1 MSAPKAKTLVA
12 AVGIAAAA
20 GFAQQASALPP
31 EAHNS
36 HPAYNAAAFPGPTLD
51 LWVSGASAQ
60 DVALEKLFSLLC
72 DTGTLD
78 IYHQTDIKTNH
89 RVLFCRLSPTN
100 VPGLSATTKVA
111 LHKTSVGGSGNGVGP
126 VATATPLSFMNLNG
140 INTVGSA
147 PGTNC
152 GTNTSVP
159 ASGAFAAHNVH
170 DNCPTLTQSEAPDAG
185 ISDVEP
191 ALFFLGAGGVSPADQ
206 AKLDVRSQ
214 NAVIF
219 APLAT
224 KGLRDALQGAQFP
237 ASSVCNPGNASYAAN
252 AESEACMPSLTRSQ
266 LAGLYSG
273 NIATWDVIHG
283 LNNPS
288 GNNNVY
294 LARRVNTSGTQAS
307 FNAYFLDFG
316 AATSCGGKTGMPPAN
331 DGGTCGAGTVFEG
344 SGTGNVLACLNT
356 HHGAGRWAIG
366 ISSTESMEKPTDNW
380 RYLKVNGVAPTLLNT
395 QQSKY
400 DFFMEQSIQWRN
412 ASTPN
417 PLTGDKLAVMQK
429 VQTDAGNPT
438 ILADVD
444 STLVHS
450 WGPAGVM
457 ALLTNG
463 FSPTYPLNT
472 ANASANP
479 VLTSTKSASGA
490 PDNCNDPINVLQAP

>member
-1 MSAPKAKTLVA
+1 MSALKVKTLVA

-36 HPAYNAAAFPGPTLD
+36 HPNYDAINFPGSTLD

-78 IYHQTDIKTNH
+78 IYHQTDAKTNQ
-89 RVLFCRLSPTN
+89 RVLFCRLSPAS
-100 VPGLSATTKVA
+100 VPGLSAATKVA
-111 LHKTSVGGSGNGVGP
+111 LHKTSAGGSGNGVGP

-140 INTVGSA
+140 INTVAPA

-170 DNCPTLTQSEAPDAG
+170 DNCPTLTQAEAPDAG

-224 KGLRDALQGAQFP
+224 KGLRDALQGAQGLTVG
-237 ASSVCNPGNASYAAN
+237 AEDEAN
-252 AESEACMPSLTRSQ
+252 MPSLTRSQ

-273 NIATWDVIHG
+273 NIPTWDVIHG
-283 LNNPS
+283 LNNAV
-288 GNNNVY
+288 NNNVY

-344 SGTGNVLACLNT
+344 SGTGNVLSCLNT
-356 HHGAGRWAIG
+356 HHAANRWAIG

-412 ASTPN
+412 ASTPT

-438 ILADVD
+438 ILSDVD

-490 PDNCNDPINVLQAP
+490 PDNCNDPVNVLQAP